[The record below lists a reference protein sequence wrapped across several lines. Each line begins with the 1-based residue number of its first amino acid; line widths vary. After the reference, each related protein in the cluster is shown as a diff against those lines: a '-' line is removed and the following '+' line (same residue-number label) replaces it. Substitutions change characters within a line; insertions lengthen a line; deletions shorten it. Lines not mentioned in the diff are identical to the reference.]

1 MKIYKSNGGPNSI
14 WNYEGNSIDFGG
26 GTDLRVFHEFFHKQ
40 NYTNQSTNDYN
51 YDALTFV
58 TIDVPRTQVK
68 FYRIGANINA
78 SGQIANAFVWDYAE
92 KAMVCDW

>member
-40 NYTNQSTNDYN
+40 NYTDQISTLDYN
-51 YDALTFV
+51 YDEEFALNGEKFFEV
-58 TIDVPRTQVK
+58 KYLEIYQVI
-68 FYRIGANINA
+68 F
-78 SGQIANAFVWDYAE
+78 D
-92 KAMVCDW
+92 